1 MKAIRTEEMRELDRR
16 TIAEFGIPGEVLMD
30 RAGLGVADV
39 VRQLCSA
46 GRFANPFVQIFA
58 GKGNNGG
65 DAFVVAHYLA
75 DMGLDVQ
82 LLLAGDASDV
92 RGDAAP
98 HFARMTTSGV
108 EVHQLA
114 TLDDWKELAAT
125 PQAGGHVLVDG
136 LLGTGVTGAARGIV
150 AAAIRTINIFGRRAQ
165 VVAIDVPSGL
175 NTDTGRAGGD
185 CVVADLTVT
194 MAMPKRGMLEPCAL
208 EYVGSLEVLDIGIP
222 EELTRPLASDRELIA
237 DGDIRAMF
245 PRRLRTSHK
254 GTYGH
259 VLLLAGSEGMAGAAS
274 LAAESAA
281 RSGSG
286 LVTALVPRCALRSV
300 SNLVPEVMV
309 YAAPGCELGL
319 SVAGVEAWSGKLTDF
334 DTVVMGPGLGKSEGM
349 GELVRHVLSQ
359 CECPVVLDADALN
372 ACAGDATIFDA
383 ACGPVVVT
391 PHPGEMAR
399 LLGCRSDEIQADR
412 CTAAQRA
419 ADLFKATVVLKGAGT
434 IVAERQRPLAINMT
448 GNPGMATGG
457 MGDVLAGLLG
467 GFLAQGLCP
476 YDAARAAV
484 YVHGRA
490 GDGASRALS
499 QAGLLAGDVIDELSL
514 VLRDLMGR

>member
-1 MKAIRTEEMRELDRR
+1 MASVSRW
-16 TIAEFGIPGEVLMD
+16 A
-30 RAGLGVADV
+30 
-39 VRQLCSA
+39 S
-46 GRFANPFVQIFA
+46 PFIQIFA

-82 LLLAGDASDV
+82 LLLAGDASQLK
-92 RGDAAP
+92 GDAAQ
-98 HFARMTTSGV
+98 HFARMVMNDV
-108 EVHQLA
+108 EVHQL
-114 TLDDWKELAAT
+114 TTVENWKELAST
-125 PQAGGHVLVDG
+125 PQAGGHILVDG
-136 LLGTGVTGAARGIV
+136 LLGTGVTGPARGLV
-150 AAAIRTINIFGRRAQ
+150 AAAIRAINTFGRRAQ
-165 VVAIDVPSGL
+165 VVSIDVPSGL
-175 NTDTGRAGGD
+175 NTDTGRASGD

-222 EELTRPLASDRELIA
+222 EVLTRPLASDRELIA

-259 VLLLAGSEGMAGAAS
+259 VLLLGGSVGYMGAAS

-281 RSGSG
+281 RSGAG
-286 LVTALVPRCALRSV
+286 LVTALVPACAAGPV
-300 SNLVPEVMV
+300 ANLVPEVMV
-309 YAAPGCELGL
+309 HTAPGCDDMLSAEGLKQSGHELRQ
-319 SVAGVEAWSGKLTDF
+319 F
-334 DTVVMGPGLGKSEGM
+334 DAVVVGPGLGQSAATLD
-349 GELVRHVLSQ
+349 LVSHLLEQ
-359 CECPVVLDADALN
+359 CECPLVLDADALN
-372 ACAGDATIFDA
+372 VCADDPSILSTAR
-383 ACGPVVVT
+383 GPVLIT

-399 LLGCRSDEIQADR
+399 LMGCRTNQVQARR
-412 CTAAQRA
+412 CEVAQEAAER
-419 ADLFKATVVLKGAGT
+419 FKATVILKGAGT
-434 IVAERQRPLAINMT
+434 IVVARQRPVAVNMT

-476 YDAARAAV
+476 YDAARSAV

-490 GDGASRALS
+490 GDSASRAYS
-499 QAGLLAGDVIDELSL
+499 QAGLLAGDVINELSF